1 MMTQLRCHNVVSLA
15 VNQYTHAIVLV
26 VSTNE
31 WELYTYPEFR
41 HLLHVRSSHRMN
53 LAGGKFVSISK
64 VLVWYQVRLTHFTM
78 KHRCS

>member
-64 VLVWYQVRLTHFTM
+64 VLVWYQVRLVYFTM